1 LKLKKK
7 YPVSVNGKLKYQIV
21 LPLGISQEEVE
32 NILKNDQSVIEII
45 NDREIKKIIFVP
57 NKIINIVC

>member
-1 LKLKKK
+1 MENLSIK
-7 YPVSVNGKLKYQIV
+7 IV

-32 NILKNDQSVIEII
+32 KVLKNDQSIIEII